1 MIMFFVSTSLRP
13 PGLYL
18 TAVLPTSGDCYF
30 PYHLSLRQINSVIHA
45 DGAHVSGRLSPDQ
58 SVNYT
63 CGADAP
69 LAVDVIL
76 DILDGR
82 AGPHRFFA
90 GGTEIID
97 AAFKADTLLGP
108 NFEGK
113 PHSAYLTQLINFNLP
128 LESYDVTFRVSAA
141 DRTLHQTVFKIPKG
155 FSSLHV
161 VT

>member
-1 MIMFFVSTSLRP
+1 MIMFLSP
-13 PGLYL
+13 P
-18 TAVLPTSGDCYF
+18 
-30 PYHLSLRQINSVIHA
+30 
-45 DGAHVSGRLSPDQ
+45 VSGHPAFTSRPSYQNPATVIFRPTFRYVKLILLFTQREHTYPADWVFLSPDQ

-76 DILDGR
+76 DVLDGR

-90 GGTEIID
+90 GGTEIIE

-113 PHSAYLTQLINFNLP
+113 PHSAYLSQLIIP
-128 LESYDVTFRVSAA
+128 TFRLKAM
-141 DRTLHQTVFKIPKG
+141 T
-155 FSSLHV
+155 
-161 VT
+161 

>member
-1 MIMFFVSTSLRP
+1 MEHTYP
-13 PGLYL
+13 
-18 TAVLPTSGDCYF
+18 
-30 PYHLSLRQINSVIHA
+30 A
-45 DGAHVSGRLSPDQ
+45 DWVFLSPDQ

-63 CGADAP
+63 CGANAP

-90 GGTEIID
+90 GGTEIIE

-113 PHSAYLTQLINFNLP
+113 PHSAYLSQLIIP
-128 LESYDVTFRVSAA
+128 TFRLKAM
-141 DRTLHQTVFKIPKG
+141 T
-155 FSSLHV
+155 
-161 VT
+161 

>member
-1 MIMFFVSTSLRP
+1 MEHTYP
-13 PGLYL
+13 
-18 TAVLPTSGDCYF
+18 
-30 PYHLSLRQINSVIHA
+30 A
-45 DGAHVSGRLSPDQ
+45 DWVFLSPDQ

-76 DILDGR
+76 GILDGR

-90 GGTEIID
+90 GGLEIIE

-113 PHSAYLTQLINFNLP
+113 PYFAFLTQRFKSNLP
-128 LESYDVTFRVSAA
+128 LESCDVTFRVSAA
-141 DRTLHQTVFKIPKG
+141 GCTFTSNSI
-155 FSSLHV
+155 
-161 VT
+161 

>member
-1 MIMFFVSTSLRP
+1 MEHTYP
-13 PGLYL
+13 
-18 TAVLPTSGDCYF
+18 
-30 PYHLSLRQINSVIHA
+30 A
-45 DGAHVSGRLSPDQ
+45 DWVFLSPDQ

-90 GGTEIID
+90 GGTEIIE

-113 PHSAYLTQLINFNLP
+113 PHSAYLSQLIIPTFRLKAMTQLSAYRRLAVPCIKQYLR
-128 LESYDVTFRVSAA
+128 FRKAS
-141 DRTLHQTVFKIPKG
+141 HPCM
-155 FSSLHV
+155 S
-161 VT
+161 

>member
-1 MIMFFVSTSLRP
+1 MEHTYP
-13 PGLYL
+13 
-18 TAVLPTSGDCYF
+18 
-30 PYHLSLRQINSVIHA
+30 A
-45 DGAHVSGRLSPDQ
+45 DWVFLSPDQ

-90 GGTEIID
+90 GGTEIIE

-113 PHSAYLTQLINFNLP
+113 LHFASLTQLIKSNLP
-128 LESYDVTFRVSAA
+128 LESCDVTFRVSAA
-141 DRTLHQTVFKIPKG
+141 GRTLHQTVVKIPKG

-161 VT
+161 VTEYLISPSKFAVTFPAVLR